1 MYVSVQ
7 EIQNL
12 IENLQGTYGNDAS
25 ISVSRFVDMLKLLI
39 EEEEK
44 RMDEMAE
51 QYFAKQQYLEGRES
65 QIQLKLYG

>member
-39 EEEEK
+39 KEEEK

-51 QYFAKQQYLEGRES
+51 QYFANQQYLEGRES